1 MTIGIDIRALA
12 GQRAGKGWSVYYILK
27 NLVLQPEAKN
37 HRFILYAKEQPRLDF
52 ALPENF
58 RVRIKKLPGLLWHW
72 AVANELNFSDKVDV
86 YFSPVSFIVPAIVP
100 RKCVL
105 LVNDLVARL
114 FPAAHNRKATVIEN
128 LTLKPSLKKSRA
140 IIAISESTKRDLEKY
155 YPSTRG
161 KITVAPLAAEPIPRA
176 VSWDDQRRVR
186 DKYKLPDKFLLFVG
200 TLEPRKNIVRLVAA
214 YDRVKDRV
222 GADLVLAGQ
231 RGWQWEEIFATIKRL
246 KLESRVHYLDYVG
259 GRDLPILYRLA
270 TLLVL
275 PSLYEG
281 FGLPVLEAMQG
292 GCPVVTSNISSLP
305 EVAGEAAILVNP
317 EKIEDISRGILEVAR
332 RREELIAKGA
342 VQAKK
347 FSWSQTTERI
357 LAVLTKNK
365 EVPANYTTSP
375 TPKRKL
381 SWRWALIGVIA
392 VIVGAVLS
400 AYFTWLAIPI
410 IIGVVLFIAALVLI
424 LDKPWIGVLLTAF
437 FLPFERIGGF
447 DLVGQNTIKINQL
460 FAAATIVAWLLCYLI
475 ITRKA
480 STRTPIIWPI
490 LGYLAVATVSLL
502 NAQNFDRG
510 VMVWLFTFFA
520 MIFALVIP
528 QVVTTAPQ
536 TRKIILALLISAG
549 LVALFGLYQFAGDV
563 VGLPPTLTGL
573 REQYTNSVFGFPR
586 VHSTALEPL
595 YFANYLLIP
604 IALGFMIWV
613 TARPDKSQQPQL
625 REIQISHRTI
635 LLGILVVSVLALIL
649 TLSRGGFLGLAA
661 TGATLIVLSW
671 RRLFKWKNFIPI
683 ILIIAAAALGVIGF
697 LNFSGNFSPDKFWQ
711 QATEYKTGTSVDE
724 RYDAYGEAEK
734 LWDEN
739 IYFGVGIGNFGPRVA
754 PSAYV
759 MPKEGWAIV
768 NNETLEILA
777 ETGILGLAAIAGL
790 FLLVIWRAIAGLV
803 RARRIA
809 DEKTRVY
816 LMAVSGGFLAVL
828 IGILV
833 QYQTFSTLY
842 ILHVWFVVGM
852 MEAVRAV
859 IDRERG
865 KISNF

>member
-1 MTIGIDIRALA
+1 MVIGIDIRALA
-12 GQRAGKGWSVYYILK
+12 GQRAGKGWSVYHILK
-27 NLVLQPEAKN
+27 NLVRLPEAGR
-37 HRFILYAKEQPRLDF
+37 HRFVLYAREQPRLDF
-52 ALPENF
+52 ALPGNF
-58 RVRIKKLPGLLWHW
+58 CVRIKKLPSLLWHW
-72 AVANELNFSDKVDV
+72 AVANELNFSDEVDV
-86 YFSPVSFIVPAIVP
+86 YFSPVSFIVPALVSH
-100 RKCVL
+100 KCVL

-114 FPAAHNRKATVIEN
+114 FPAAHNRKATLIEN
-128 LTLKPSLKKSRA
+128 LTLKPALKKSRA

-155 YPSTRG
+155 YPDTRG
-161 KITVAPLAAEPIPRA
+161 KITVAPLAAEPLRQKA
-176 VSWDDQRRVR
+176 DSEERQRVR

-200 TLEPRKNIVRLVAA
+200 TLEPRKNIVRLVEA
-214 YDRVKDRV
+214 YARVKDQTS
-222 GADLVLAGQ
+222 ADLVLAGQ
-231 RGWQWEEIFATIKRL
+231 KGWQWEEIFATIKRL
-246 KLESRVHYLDYVG
+246 KLGSRVHFLDYVG
-259 GRDLPILYRLA
+259 GRDLPILYQLA
-270 TLLVL
+270 ALLAL

-281 FGLPVLEAMQG
+281 FGLPVLEAMQA
-292 GCPVVTSNISSLP
+292 GCPVLTSDVSALP
-305 EVAGEAAILVNP
+305 EVAGGAAVLADPQSIPAIADGITEALRRKDELV
-317 EKIEDISRGILEVAR
+317 
-332 RREELIAKGA
+332 AKGYE
-342 VQAKK
+342 QTKK
-347 FSWSQTTERI
+347 FSWGQTAERI
-357 LAVLTKNK
+357 LAVLTKNEK
-365 EVPANYTTSP
+365 VPTNNMTDQ
-375 TPKRKL
+375 TPRRKL
-381 SWRWALIGVIA
+381 SRWWALIVVIA
-392 VIVGAVLS
+392 VLAGAALS

-410 IIGVVLFIAALVLI
+410 IIAVVLFVAALVLI

-490 LGYLAVATVSLL
+490 LGYLAVATGSLL

-595 YFANYLLIP
+595 YLANYLLIP

-816 LMAVSGGFLAVL
+816 LMAVSGGLLAAL

-859 IDRERG
+859 IDRETA
-865 KISNF
+865 KASK